1 MLQRLLLSGL
11 VSGLVAGV
19 VVTLV
24 HLIFVTPLILEAE
37 TYETGGAAAAM
48 AMHAHPGGLRHAH
61 AGGDRAHEHGAQT
74 ARAHLH
80 ENGLSHSH
88 AGGNILHRHEAEADG
103 QGDAAP
109 AWAPA
114 DGLERALYTLASN
127 LVAAVAYGLLLA
139 AALTL
144 YGKPVTL
151 VRGLAWGAAGFFSF
165 SLAPALGLPPELPG
179 AAAVD
184 LVSRQVWWLSTAFAS
199 CLGLAA
205 IAFARAWVW
214 RIGGLALLLAP
225 HIVGAPQ
232 PDSGLVGLAPP
243 ELASHFAVLSLFTG
257 AVLWAVVGGLG
268 ARFFNRARGDGDQAL
283 NAVKTP

>member
-24 HLIFVTPLILEAE
+24 HLIFVSPLILEAE
-37 TYETGGAAAAM
+37 SYETGGAAAAM
-48 AMHAHPGGLRHAH
+48 VMHTHPGGLSHAH
-61 AGGDRAHEHGAQT
+61 EGGDRAHEHGAQT

-88 AGGNILHRHEAEADG
+88 AGGDVGHRHETEAHG
-103 QGDAAP
+103 HGDDAP

-114 DGLERALYTLASN
+114 DGLERPLYTLAAN
-127 LVAAVAYGLLLA
+127 LVVAVAYGLLFA

-144 YGKPVTL
+144 YGKPVNL
-151 VRGLAWGAAGFFSF
+151 LQGLAWGAAGFFSF

-179 AAAVD
+179 AAAAD
-184 LVSRQVWWLSTAFAS
+184 LVARQAWWLSTAFAS

-205 IAFARAWVW
+205 IAFVRAWFW
-214 RIGGLALLLAP
+214 RIGGLLLVVAP

-232 PDSGLVGLAPP
+232 PVTGAVGLAPP
-243 ELASHFAVLSLFTG
+243 ELASHFAVVSLFTG
-257 AVLWAVVGGLG
+257 AVLWAVIGGLS
-268 ARFFNRARGDGDQAL
+268 ARFFGHLEGTDDRAL
-283 NAVKTP
+283 NTAKTP